1 MGGTL
6 LRVVALSAFGGV
18 LSALA
23 ASLFVALPER
33 SRQALVPP
41 LVSFATG
48 ALLAAACVDLMP
60 EAVRSA
66 GAAGAAGVGL
76 AAALGMVACFA
87 IERSLLARASRASGS
102 ESRPRATGPMILWGD
117 GLHNAVDGAAI
128 AGAYLTHPALGIA
141 TAIAVFAHELPRE
154 IGDLAVL
161 LDSGMSRLVA
171 LSLNLLVSLAAVAG
185 AVIACMALAHVLW
198 VLPYALALAAGTL
211 LYVALA
217 DLVPGLHRKGG
228 LGAGALQLLWMLA
241 GIAIIWITQAGPE
254 PGAGR

>member
-1 MGGTL
+1 VGGTL

-18 LSALA
+18 LSAAA

-33 SRQALVPP
+33 PRQALVPP

-48 ALLAAACVDLMP
+48 ALLAAACVGLLP
-60 EAVRSA
+60 EAVHAAGEA
-66 GAAGAAGVGL
+66 GAAGAGL
-76 AAALGMVACFA
+76 AAVAGMVACFA
-87 IERSLLARASRASGS
+87 IERYLLARALHASGS
-102 ESRPRATGPMILWGD
+102 DRRPRATGPMILWGD

-128 AGAYLTHPALGIA
+128 AGAYLTNPALGVA

-161 LDSGMSRLVA
+161 LDSGMSRMVA

-185 AVIACMALAHVLW
+185 AVVACLALARVLW
-198 VLPYALALAAGTL
+198 ILPYALGLAAGTL

-217 DLVPGLHRKGG
+217 NLVPGLQRKGG
-228 LGAGALQLLWMLA
+228 LGAGATQLLWMLA

-254 PGAGR
+254 HGPGH

>member
-1 MGGTL
+1 VGGTL

-18 LSALA
+18 LSAAA

-33 SRQALVPP
+33 PRQALVPP

-48 ALLAAACVDLMP
+48 ALLAAACVGLLP
-60 EAVRSA
+60 EAVRGA
-66 GAAGAAGVGL
+66 GEAGPAGVGL
-76 AAALGMVACFA
+76 AAVAGMVACFA
-87 IERSLLARASRASGS
+87 IERYLLARHASGS
-102 ESRPRATGPMILWGD
+102 DRRPRATGPMILWGD

-128 AGAYLTHPALGIA
+128 AGAYLTNPALGIA

-161 LDSGMSRLVA
+161 LDSGMSRMVA

-185 AVIACMALAHVLW
+185 AVVACVALARVLW
-198 VLPYALALAAGTL
+198 ILPYALGLAAGTL

-217 DLVPGLHRKGG
+217 NLVPGLQRKGG
-228 LGAGALQLLWMLA
+228 LGAGIAQVLWMLA
-241 GIAIIWITQAGPE
+241 GIAIIWITQAGPGHG
-254 PGAGR
+254 PGY

>member
-1 MGGTL
+1 MAATL
-6 LRVVALSAFGGV
+6 LRVVALSALGGV

-33 SRQALVPP
+33 PRQALVPP

-48 ALLAAACVDLMP
+48 ALLAAACVGLLP
-60 EAVRSA
+60 EAVRGA
-66 GAAGAAGVGL
+66 GEAGAAGVGL
-76 AAALGMVACFA
+76 AAVAGMIACFA
-87 IERSLLARASRASGS
+87 IERCLLARARHKSGS
-102 ESRPRATGPMILWGD
+102 EPRPRATGPMILWSD

-128 AGAYLTHPALGIA
+128 AGAYLTQPALGIA

-185 AVIACMALAHVLW
+185 AVLACLTLARVLW
-198 VLPYALALAAGTL
+198 ILPYALGLAAGTL

-217 DLVPGLHRKGG
+217 NLVPGLQRKGG
-228 LGAGALQLLWMLA
+228 LGAGLAQLLWMLA
-241 GIAIIWITQAGPE
+241 GVAIIWVTQAGP
-254 PGAGR
+254 GGH

>member
-18 LSALA
+18 LSAAA

-33 SRQALVPP
+33 PRQALVPP

-48 ALLAAACVDLMP
+48 ALLAAACVGLLP
-60 EAVRSA
+60 EAVHAA
-66 GAAGAAGVGL
+66 GESGAAGVGL
-76 AAALGMVACFA
+76 AAVAGMVACFA
-87 IERSLLARASRASGS
+87 IERYLVARALGASGAD
-102 ESRPRATGPMILWGD
+102 RPRTTGPMILWGD

-128 AGAYLTHPALGIA
+128 AGAYLTHPALGVA

-161 LDSGMSRLVA
+161 LDSGMSRMVA

-185 AVIACMALAHVLW
+185 AVIACLALARVLW
-198 VLPYALALAAGTL
+198 VLPYALGLAAGTL

-217 DLVPGLHRKGG
+217 NLVPGLQRKGG
-228 LGAGALQLLWMLA
+228 LGAGLGQLLWMLA
-241 GIAIIWITQAGPE
+241 GIAIIWITQAGLE
-254 PGAGR
+254 HGPGR